1 MATLNVQTE
10 TTEQSPTLESGVD
23 ISQRNQ
29 EVEEATLD
37 SRREQETLTVAHDV
51 ITESE
56 ALQQSVTSRS
66 QQPTLEQGLGTGT
79 RSQTIEQGLQTQEQ
93 TPKTLSDREMSKIVD
108 SITLKIVADERIK
121 KCEALRS
128 GIRSREWNNE
138 SRRQLVNT
146 IDWAIKNMKDMLSDI
161 KRLEKKW
168 EMYSNLDVDKNR
180 IGEII
185 FDYYSNREPARQMIS
200 LWMRVPHIK
209 WFIDSEKD
217 ARRVGKYE
225 RNNQKHEQRMA
236 ELLKDPMLLHLLWD
250 DQNAL
255 NQYYKDV
262 INWYVEPSTHPFY
275 SKHMQSFLL
284 MERIEPEL
292 YWALA
297 PKNRPWQIA
306 YNTYC
311 QRDPA
316 RYEAYCRNNNIVC
329 TPQSYNRRFWNRFA
343 NMMEQIFPERMN
355 RDPRQRQAWSNIW
368 SLLAIW
374 WTIFM
379 WFKALQSLKKDDKWN
394 RNWWGF
400 AWWAAWTLAL
410 LNADTVI
417 NTIQDAFN
425 WHPAEKSRMVS
436 EAFRKYGFPDETARD
451 MADRYIWAP
460 VTTMSALHF
469 IPIYELESQHILEDR
484 NGEFEFNYANY
495 EKYINQLRRTKDQK
509 DQVLEA
515 WKKLDKDKSVWA
527 WLKAFWIAT
536 WEKLRS
542 LFWSDKNK
550 TLADTD
556 EVKNWWENLERR
568 VSSWVNAE
576 LFKNWLRVKDPEKV
590 DAIIKEY
597 EEKKDNTKMNELIL
611 EWMTAGLLELN
622 DNRGY
627 TLNAMLEND
636 DIDLKKMTIKWFKTW
651 TNEVPFSTYKELFD
665 TYFLTEKIKYKFEWV
680 PAKSNEPFKINSL
693 WQLKFDDKNWYEFF
707 SSDTTVIS
715 RKTFTNDFPTLKEY
729 RDDYARYLNER
740 RQNKNAVDISS
751 LDIVSQLWI
760 NFYSEQEARELNTT
774 LRRIK
779 DDLRY
784 YYPTKYG
791 DPFEIKDGVLK
802 IKIEFTTVWES
813 KKTWDISWLKTFS
826 SEANKEKLLK
836 YLNDKTNKMWWS
848 SL

>member
-29 EVEEATLD
+29 AVEEATLD
-37 SRREQETLTVAHDV
+37 SRREQETLTVEHGV
-51 ITESE
+51 RTESD

-93 TPKTLSDREMSKIVD
+93 TPKTLSDREISKIVD
-108 SITLKIVADERIK
+108 SITLKIVANEWIE
-121 KCEALRS
+121 KCEDLRS
-128 GIRSREWNNE
+128 WIQATEWSNRSRRELREKIQRW
-138 SRRQLVNT
+138 
-146 IDWAIKNMKDMLSDI
+146 IKDMKKMVEDI
-161 KRLEKKW
+161 NRFERRW
-168 EMYSNLDVDKNR
+168 QVYSNTDRYKDRLW
-180 IGEII
+180 EII
-185 FDYYSNREPARQMIS
+185 FDYYSSWEPARQIIVM
-200 LWMRVPHIK
+200 WWRVPMIR
-209 WFIDSEKD
+209 WTVDSRRD
-217 ARRVGKYE
+217 ARKD
-225 RNNQKHEQRMA
+225 NNYA
-236 ELLKDPMLLHLLWD
+236 EDNAEYQIDFSELKKNTAIYNMIWVSASEWWD
-250 DQNAL
+250 YCDFVWQWWIAMGHPVYVQHKAGFDNINMYNPDLYRAL
-255 NQYYKDV
+255 T
-262 INWYVEPSTHPFY
+262 PG
-275 SKHMQSFLL
+275 
-284 MERIEPEL
+284 
-292 YWALA
+292 
-297 PKNRPWQIA
+297 WQIT
-306 YNTYC
+306 YGTYC
-311 QRDPA
+311 QRNPQL
-316 RYEAYCRNNNIVC
+316 YEAYCRNNNIVC
-329 TPQSYNRRFWNRFA
+329 APQSYNRRFWNRFA
-343 NMMEQIFPERMN
+343 NMMEQIFPERMYW
-355 RDPRQRQAWSNIW
+355 DPRQRQAWSNIW

-425 WHPAEKSRMVS
+425 WHPAEKSRIVS

-597 EEKKDNTKMNELIL
+597 EEKKDNTRMNELIL
-611 EWMTAGLLELN
+611 KWMKDGLLEFN
-622 DNRGY
+622 DNREY
-627 TLNAMLEND
+627 TLNEMVENQN
-636 DIDLKKMTIKWFKTW
+636 IDLEKMTIKWFKSW
-651 TNEVPFSTYKELFD
+651 TNEVQFSTYKELFD

-740 RQNKNAVDISS
+740 RQGKNLVDISS

-784 YYPTKYG
+784 YHPTKYG